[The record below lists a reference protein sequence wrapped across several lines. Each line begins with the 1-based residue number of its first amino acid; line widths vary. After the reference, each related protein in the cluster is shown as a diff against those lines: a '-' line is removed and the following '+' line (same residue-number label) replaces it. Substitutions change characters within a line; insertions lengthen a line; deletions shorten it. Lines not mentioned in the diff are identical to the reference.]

1 MLDEMT
7 GLEYGLMMIYSDSD
21 AVKVDS
27 GMVAKSIKHYG
38 NTEQCIVTMEECAEL
53 IQVISKLLRGKNTE
67 QYHLCE
73 EIADVYIC
81 LENLKQIYRIGAN
94 DIRRVI
100 RRKQDRTEERIITEL
115 EEDISPIRRLER
127 KAKK

>member
-38 NTEQCIVTMEECAEL
+38 NTEQ
-53 IQVISKLLRGKNTE
+53 
-67 QYHLCE
+67 YHLCE

-81 LENLKQIYRIGAN
+81 LENLKQIYGIGAN

-100 RRKQDRTEERIITEL
+100 RRKQDRTEDRIITEL